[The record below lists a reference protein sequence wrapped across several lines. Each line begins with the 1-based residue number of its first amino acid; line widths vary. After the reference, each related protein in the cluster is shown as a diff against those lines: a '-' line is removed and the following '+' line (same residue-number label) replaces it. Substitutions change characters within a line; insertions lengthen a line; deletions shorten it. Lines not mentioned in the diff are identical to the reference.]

1 MSNKR
6 KNYYKSNKPQYKP
19 KAVETNSA
27 EASSTAPV
35 AEFNSYSTSQTLSY
49 YYFGLDILKLYDT
62 EQLMAMIRDPMGHN
76 QELREISRMLY
87 NTNGTYT
94 HTVDYLTAMLTL
106 DKVIATNGKSKTKK
120 KKNQEAMN
128 LTLKM
133 IKDREFIRDA
143 LWRGMVDGIAFYYF
157 ETAQRPISNQK
168 YYNDFDISSIVE
180 INDAEVKASIISL
193 PTDYTRIIHRR
204 NNYYQIAFNLDYFS
218 LNSNEPVDR
227 KLRKFP
233 KEIRDA
239 YNEKKKQG
247 FKENGNWVALNV
259 KNTIVHKIRSEMS
272 EPYGRPLVLA
282 AINDILYND
291 YFIATKRGVLDEI
304 NNKVFYQTFPEGKE
318 KGTSALTKTQQEN
331 QHNTVKSAILTKQ
344 NKSGSTVVS
353 VAAGTKINMLDTN
366 NTNIF
371 DSKNEEN
378 LNDRMALGLGIAGA
392 LLNGVGSGSYAA
404 QEQNLELITRQVC
417 QWVEQ
422 IANELN
428 KCISENII
436 KDKNNKAEVNYLPIT
451 CVNQKSMVNNF
462 KDLYLQGCGTLIAW
476 AAACGLS
483 EEVFTA
489 LLDHEKEENFSEKY
503 LPHQTS
509 FTLSK
514 NDDNKGG
521 RPKTDDPTEN
531 TIKSQGNNGNA
542 MPSPSD
548 NK

>member
-1 MSNKR
+1 MSNKKKR
-6 KNYYKSNKPQYKP
+6 YYQNNRTYNNSKP
-19 KAVETNSA
+19 VETNSV
-27 EASSTAPV
+27 ETSSTAPV
-35 AEFNSYSTSQTLSY
+35 AEFNSYSTSQSLSY
-49 YYFGLDILKLYDT
+49 YYFGLDILEIYNAK
-62 EQLMAMIRDPMGHN
+62 QLMAMIRDPMGHN
-76 QELREISRMLY
+76 KELREIARMLY

-94 HTVDYLTAMLTL
+94 HTIDYLTAMLTL
-106 DKVIATNGKSKTKK
+106 DKVVSTSGKSKSKK

-128 LTLKM
+128 STLKM
-133 IKDREFIRDA
+133 IKDKEFIRDA

-180 INDAEVKASIISL
+180 INDAEIKASIIPL
-193 PTDYTRIIHRR
+193 PTDFTRIIHRR
-204 NNYYQIAFNLDYFS
+204 NNYYQIAFNLDYFL
-218 LNSNEPVDR
+218 LNSNEPVER

-239 YNEKKKQG
+239 YYERDKQG

-259 KNTIVHKIRSEMS
+259 KNTLVHKIRSEMS

-318 KGTSALTKTQQEN
+318 KGTSALTTKQQEN
-331 QHNTVKSAILTKQ
+331 QHRTVKNAILTKQ

-353 VAAGTKINMLDTN
+353 VAAGTKINMLDTS

-428 KCISENII
+428 KCIAENII

-451 CVNQKSMVNNF
+451 CVNQKQMVTNF
-462 KDLYLQGCGTLIAW
+462 KDLYLQGCGSLTAW

-483 EEVFTA
+483 EEVFIA
-489 LLDHEKEENFSEKY
+489 LLDHEKEEKFSEKY

-514 NDDNKGG
+514 TDNKGG
-521 RPKTDDPTEN
+521 RPETDNPTEN
-531 TIKSQGNNGNA
+531 TIKSQGNNGNN

-548 NK
+548 KK

>member
-1 MSNKR
+1 MSNK
-6 KNYYKSNKPQYKP
+6 KKKHSQNNKSQ
-19 KAVETNSA
+19 AVETNSTT
-27 EASSTAPV
+27 ASSTAPV
-35 AEFNSYSTSQTLSY
+35 AEFNSYSTSQSLSY
-49 YYFGLDILKLYDT
+49 YYFGLDILELYDT
-62 EQLMAMIRDPMGHN
+62 KQLMAMIRDPMGHN
-76 QELREISRMLY
+76 KELREIARMLY

-106 DKVIATNGKSKTKK
+106 DKVISTSGKSKPKK

-128 LTLKM
+128 STLKM
-133 IKDREFIRDA
+133 IKDKEFIRDA

-180 INDAEVKASIISL
+180 INDAEIKASIIPL
-193 PTDYTRIIHRR
+193 PTDFTRIIHRR
-204 NNYYQIAFNLDYFS
+204 NNYYQIAFNLDYFL
-218 LNSNEPVDR
+218 LNSNEPVER

-239 YNEKKKQG
+239 YYERDKQG

-259 KNTIVHKIRSEMS
+259 KNTLVHKIRSEMS

-318 KGTSALTKTQQEN
+318 KGTSALTTKQQEN
-331 QHNTVKSAILTKQ
+331 QHRTVKNAILTKQ

-353 VAAGTKINMLDTN
+353 VAAGTKINMLDTS

-378 LNDRMALGLGIAGA
+378 LNDRMSLGLGVAGA

-428 KCISENII
+428 KCIAENII
-436 KDKNNKAEVNYLPIT
+436 KDRNNKAEVNYLPIT
-451 CVNQKSMVNNF
+451 CVNQKQKVADF
-462 KDLYLQGCGTLIAW
+462 KDLYLQGNGSITAW

-489 LLDHEKEENFSEKY
+489 LLDHEKEEKFAEKY
-503 LPHQTS
+503 PPHIRKKIQSNLRGIT
-509 FTLSK
+509 
-514 NDDNKGG
+514 
-521 RPKTDDPTEN
+521 
-531 TIKSQGNNGNA
+531 A
-542 MPSPSD
+542 MLCHHPQIISNYSLT
-548 NK
+548 

>member
-6 KNYYKSNKPQYKP
+6 KNYYKNNKPQYKP

-35 AEFNSYSTSQTLSY
+35 AEFNSYSTSRTMSY
-49 YYFGLDILKLYDT
+49 SYSGLDILELYSPKV
-62 EQLMAMIRDPMGHN
+62 LMSMVRDPMTHN
-76 QELREISRMLY
+76 KELRQISRMLY

-106 DKVIATNGKSKTKK
+106 DKVISVKGKSKQEK
-120 KKNQEAMN
+120 KKNQEIMN
-128 LTLKM
+128 EVLKS
-133 IKDREFIRDA
+133 IKDKEFIRDA

-157 ETAQRPISNQK
+157 ETSRRPISNQK
-168 YYNDFDISSIVE
+168 YYSDFDISQIVE
-180 INDAEVKASIISL
+180 VNDADVNVSIISL
-193 PTDYTRIIHRR
+193 PTDYTRILHRI
-204 NNYYQIAFNLDYFS
+204 NNYYQIAFNLDYF
-218 LNSNEPVDR
+218 LINSNEPVER

-239 YNEKKKQG
+239 FQEKRNQNSL
-247 FKENGNWVALNV
+247 KENGNWVKLNYH
-259 KNTIVHKIRSEMS
+259 NTLVHKIRSEMS

-282 AINDILYND
+282 AISDILYND
-291 YFIATKRGVLDEI
+291 YFTDTKRGVLDGI

-318 KGTSALTKTQQEN
+318 KGTSALTTKQQEN
-331 QHNTVKSAILTKQ
+331 QHRTVKNAILTKE
-344 NKSGSTVVS
+344 NRAGSTVVS
-353 VAAGTKINMLDTN
+353 VAAGTQINMLDTS
-366 NTNIF
+366 NTGIF

-378 LNDRMALGLGIAGA
+378 LNDKIALDVGIAGA

-417 QWVEQ
+417 QWVDQ
-422 IANELN
+422 ISNELN
-428 KCISENII
+428 KCISSTVI
-436 KDKNNKAEVNYLPIT
+436 KDRDNKVEAHYLPIT
-451 CVNQKSMVNNF
+451 CVNQKIMVQNM
-462 KDLYLQGCGTLIAW
+462 KELYLQGCGSLTAW

-489 LLDHEKEENFSEKY
+489 LLDHEKEEKFSDKY

-514 NDDNKGG
+514 NDNKGG
-521 RPKTDDPTEN
+521 RPETDNPKEN

>member
-1 MSNKR
+1 MSRK
-6 KNYYKSNKPQYKP
+6 KNYKRQNNTQKS
-19 KAVETNSA
+19 VEINST
-27 EASSTAPV
+27 SQTTAPT
-35 AEFNSYSTSQTLSY
+35 AEFNSYYTTQTLSH
-49 YYFGLDILKLYDT
+49 YFGLDILSLYKP
-62 EQLMAMIRDPMGHN
+62 EQLSAMARDPMNHN
-76 QELREISRMLY
+76 KELREISRMLY
-87 NTNGTYT
+87 DTNATYT
-94 HTVDYLTAMLTL
+94 HTVDYLVAMLTL
-106 DKVIATNGKSKTKK
+106 DKVVITHGKSKGKK
-120 KKNQEAMN
+120 RENQSTMN
-128 LTLKM
+128 SVLKM
-133 IKDREFIRDA
+133 IKDKEFIRDA

-157 ETAQRPISNQK
+157 ETAARPISNQK
-168 YYNDFDISSIVE
+168 FYNDFDISSIVE

-204 NNYYQIAFNLDYFS
+204 NNYYQIAFNLDYFT
-218 LNSNEPVDR
+218 LNSNEPVEK

-239 YNEKKKQG
+239 YYEKQKLG

-259 KNTIVHKIRSEMS
+259 NNTIVHKIRSEMS
-272 EPYGRPLVLA
+272 EPYGRPLVMA

-291 YFIATKRGVLDEI
+291 YFTSTKRGILDEI
-304 NNKVFYQTFPEGKE
+304 NNQVIYQTFPEGKE
-318 KGTSALTKTQQEN
+318 KGTSALTTTQQEN
-331 QHNTVKSAILTKQ
+331 QHRTVKNAILTKQ
-344 NKSGSTVVS
+344 NKSGKTFIS
-353 VAAGTKINMLDTN
+353 VAAGTKLNSLDTR
-366 NTNIF
+366 NTDIF

-378 LNDRMALGLGIAGA
+378 LNDKIALGLGIAGA

-436 KDKNNKAEVNYLPIT
+436 KDRNNKAEVSYLPIT
-451 CVNQKSMVNNF
+451 CVNQKQMVANF
-462 KDLYLQGCGTLIAW
+462 KDLYLQGCGSLTAW

-483 EEVFTA
+483 EEVFVA

-503 LPHQTS
+503 PPHQTS

-514 NDDNKGG
+514 NDKKTG
-521 RPKTDDPTEN
+521 RPESDNPTEN
-531 TIKSQGNNGNA
+531 TIKSQGNNGNN